1 MGNAFAAVREAEE
14 DDEIELVECVIDLD
28 WEKLETSI
36 EDAIRSN
43 RILKD
48 ESDFFFVSD
57 DADTVAQYRQL
68 LAASKENPLYTVD
81 YKFKKK
87 DLPDKTS
94 IQLFVRRDGNAE
106 VAYDDRSWEAEL
118 MDGDEDQEFLTA
130 TPAQATAEQGNDV
143 SGGTEEGSIIGAFLA
158 GDTTAH
164 WLKLLEAAG
173 YWCSGVY
180 SWDRL
185 LESGQFKELNL
196 LLNVRREGGEDIFT
210 TRCPIRFGET
220 PFSDSRHAPALGE
233 HTAQIIAE
241 FGLDREGEI
250 A

>member
-1 MGNAFAAVREAEE
+1 M
-14 DDEIELVECVIDLD
+14 
-28 WEKLETSI
+28 
-36 EDAIRSN
+36 
-43 RILKD
+43 
-48 ESDFFFVSD
+48 
-57 DADTVAQYRQL
+57 
-68 LAASKENPLYTVD
+68 
-81 YKFKKK
+81 
-87 DLPDKTS
+87 
-94 IQLFVRRDGNAE
+94 
-106 VAYDDRSWEAEL
+106 
-118 MDGDEDQEFLTA
+118 
-130 TPAQATAEQGNDV
+130 
-143 SGGTEEGSIIGAFLA
+143 A

-173 YWCSGVY
+173 YWCSDVY